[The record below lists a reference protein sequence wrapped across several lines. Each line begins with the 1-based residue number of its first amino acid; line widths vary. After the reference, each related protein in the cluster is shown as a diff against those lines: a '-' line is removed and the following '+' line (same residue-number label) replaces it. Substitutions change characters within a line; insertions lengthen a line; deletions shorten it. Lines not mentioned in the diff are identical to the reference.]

1 MRWIQID
8 GKLVPA
14 AEAEVILQSR
24 SGQVAPAVHIFQ
36 EGFYEH
42 IADKPIYIKS
52 KKELRRVCAEHGC
65 TSDYAE

>member
-14 AEAEVILQSR
+14 AEAEEILALKREPKS
-24 SGQVAPAVHIFQ
+24 AAVHIFH
-36 EGFYEH
+36 EGVYEH
-42 IADKPIYIKS
+42 IDKEPIYVHS
-52 KKELRRVCAEHGC
+52 KKQLREETRSRGL